1 MFGTWNVDSGRIPY
15 KHPTLPLGL
24 SLHIIYPDCNYTVV
38 RYVEH
43 TILPYSSNRAFSQTI
58 RGSPSASPSAS
69 PSGSPSVSPSAIPSA
84 SPSASPSGSPSASPT
99 SEPSRSPSTYM
110 EGVEA
115 TLKEQNLSPDQIS
128 HRLYCFHRNK
138 CGIEPT
144 IIVRA
149 SEEGDAPFNAGGC
162 PKTPSQLMQN
172 LFQNFKCK

>member
-1 MFGTWNVDSGRIPY
+1 M
-15 KHPTLPLGL
+15 
-24 SLHIIYPDCNYTVV
+24 
-38 RYVEH
+38 EH

-115 TLKEQNLSPDQIS
+115 TLKEQNLSPAQID
-128 HRLYCFHRNK
+128 HRLYCYRYWNK

-149 SEEGDAPFNAGGC
+149 SEEGDAPVALRRRAKVGA
-162 PKTPSQLMQN
+162 PKVPPTCCRISYN
-172 LFQNFKCK
+172 I